1 MSRVLKAITLLV
13 LTSSLFWFRETAN
26 AQYLTGAAKVK
37 VVADIMQCCVREY
50 DRKPNN
56 MPRPYA
62 EKYCQCYAEGVVDH
76 LPAEEFKDA
85 DSPAS
90 NEAIS
95 REAKRCYQIVR
106 DEIMR
111 SISR

>member
-1 MSRVLKAITLLV
+1 MSSALKAITLLI
-13 LTSSLFWFRETAN
+13 LASPLFWFRETAN

-37 VVADIMQCCVREY
+37 AVADIMQSCMGEY
-50 DRKPNN
+50 DRKPNR

-62 EKYCQCYAEGVVDH
+62 EKYCQCYAEALVDR

-90 NEAIS
+90 NEAITT
-95 REAKRCYQIVR
+95 EAKRCYQVIR
-106 DEIMR
+106 EEILQ
-111 SISR
+111 SIGR